1 MKKALLL
8 SVSAI
13 AFGTLPVAAGAQTTE
28 PQTTENQSTAP
39 AGPDA
44 PATAGRASDEPVA
57 GEVIVT
63 ATRRNARLQDVPL
76 AVTAYSQRE
85 LSQKGIVGYEGLALE
100 TPGIVLN
107 KPTANFNNFT
117 ARGIATNGYGAN
129 LQGAVAIYIDE
140 LPISS
145 NGNSTILD
153 PTLYDVERVEF
164 LRGPQGTLFG
174 SGSLSGAMRFL
185 TKSPDLTKFDYS
197 GLMDIGIASGD
208 SLRQRY
214 NGMINIPL
222 VDEKLGLRVV
232 GSYRN
237 EEGWTNNIGTGI
249 RNSNTL
255 EAYGGRAIL
264 LWKPVDRL
272 SLRFMYMHEN
282 SNPKD
287 SSLISPALGRDTR
300 VSDRPDQFQGIL
312 NAYNATLEYEFDF
325 AKLTSSSTYADYE
338 GKFFVDLAGTFASY
352 GPPGPFF
359 RGSTALYGGTT
370 GIYGGPIPFRLDA
383 TGFDESFVQETRLA
397 STGSG
402 PFEWTVGGFYF
413 WKRRDVDYIYRSS
426 ANYLT
431 ALRVNAA
438 TGFDGDAYN
447 KFRAYIVSKELAGFG
462 ELTYRFSDKFWLTG
476 GLRYGS
482 TEAQAFTAPGGY
494 NSNYL
499 TAAITRQL
507 GFPSPTVVKVD
518 IPAATGLKAEQSKL
532 SWKASASFKPSPNM
546 TMYATVATG
555 FRTPIVNAR
564 AGAASLL
571 DPTDIIIPAG
581 ASSDKLTNYEVGLKG
596 RWLDGKLTANI
607 AAYYIDWS
615 NIQVQANRV
624 SDQVQFATNIGG
636 AYSRGVEFEVGIFP
650 IPGLSIAAN
659 GSFNRA
665 KVDRLTA
672 QEAGFSGA
680 VDGAR
685 LASPKFQGSLSTRYN
700 FDLNDTSRA
709 FVAASIAHVGSFPG
723 LFPRV
728 PGRPTVIQPTYAFT
742 QAYETVNL
750 SAGVTRGAVTATLY
764 VENLLDNR
772 QLTYVHPEAFITSR
786 FAAQRPRTIGVRL
799 GYNM

>member
-13 AFGTLPVAAGAQTTE
+13 AFGILPVAASAQTTD

-39 AGPDA
+39 AGRDA
-44 PATAGRASDEPVA
+44 PATDEVGA

-76 AVTAYSQRE
+76 AVTAYSQKE

-197 GLMDIGIASGD
+197 GLVDIGISSGD

-237 EEGWTNNIGTGI
+237 EEGWTDNLGTGVH
-249 RNSNTL
+249 NSNSL

-287 SSLISPALGRDTR
+287 SSLINPQLGPNFR
-300 VSDRPDQFQGIL
+300 VSDRPDTFQGIL
-312 NAYNATLEYEFDF
+312 NAYNGTLEYEFDF
-325 AKLTSSSTYADYE
+325 AKLTSSTTYADYE
-338 GKFFVDLAGTFASY
+338 GKFFVDLAGTFAAY

-370 GIYGGPIPFRLDA
+370 GIFGGPIPFRLDA
-383 TGFDESFVQETRLA
+383 TGFDESFVQETRLS
-397 STGSG
+397 STGTG
-402 PFEWTVGGFYF
+402 NFDWTIGGFYF
-413 WKRRDVDYIYRSS
+413 WKRRDVDYIYRASQS
-426 ANYLT
+426 YLG
-431 ALRVNAA
+431 ALGVTAA

-462 ELTYRFSDKFWLTG
+462 ELTYRFGEKFWVTG

-482 TEAQAFTAPGGY
+482 TEAQAFTEAGGY

-507 GFPSPTVVKVD
+507 GFPPPAVVKVA
-518 IPAATGLKAEQSKL
+518 IPAATGLKAEQSKV
-532 SWKASASFKPSPNM
+532 SWKASASFKPNPNL
-546 TMYATVATG
+546 TTYATVATG

-564 AGAASLL
+564 AGSVSVL
-571 DPTDIIIPAG
+571 DPTDIVIPAG
-581 ASSDKLTNYEVGLKG
+581 ASSDKLTNYEIGLKG
-596 RWLDGKLTANI
+596 RWLGGKLTANI
-607 AAYYIDWS
+607 AAYYIDWQ

-636 AYSRGVEFEVGIFP
+636 AYSKGLEMEIGIFP

-659 GSFNRA
+659 ASFNRA
-665 KVDRLTA
+665 KVNRLTA

-700 FDLNDTSRA
+700 FDLNDEMRA
-709 FVAASIAHVGSFPG
+709 FVAGSIAHVGSFPG

-728 PGRPTVIQPTYAFT
+728 PGRPTQIQPTYAFT
-742 QAYETVNL
+742 EAWETVNL
-750 SAGVTRGAVTATLY
+750 QAGVTKGPVSLTFYL
-764 VENLLDNR
+764 ENAFDNR
-772 QLTYVHPEAFITSR
+772 EITYVHPESFISSR
-786 FAAQRPRTIGVRL
+786 FAAQRPRTFGVRV

>member
-8 SVSAI
+8 SASVVAI
-13 AFGTLPVAAGAQTTE
+13 GLSSGTAAAQTPA
-28 PQTTENQSTAP
+28 PQTTENQSSAP
-39 AGPDA
+39 AGPRA
-44 PATAGRASDEPVA
+44 VASDEPA
-57 GEVIVT
+57 DQEVIVT
-63 ATRRNARLQDVPL
+63 ATRRDARLQDVPL
-76 AVTAYSQRE
+76 AVTAYSQKE

-107 KPTANFNNFT
+107 RPTANFNNFT

-185 TKSPDLTKFDYS
+185 TKSPDLTKVDYS
-197 GLMDIGIASGD
+197 GLVDIGISSGD

-222 VDEKLGLRVV
+222 IDEKLGLRVV

-237 EEGWTNNIGTGI
+237 EEGWTDNLGTGKH
-249 RNSNTL
+249 NSNSL

-264 LWKPVDRL
+264 LWKPTDRL
-272 SLRFMYMHEN
+272 SLRLMYMHEN

-287 SSLISPALGRDTR
+287 SSLIIPALGRNTR
-300 VSDRPDQFQGIL
+300 VSDRPDTFQGIL
-312 NAYNATLEYEFDF
+312 NAYNGTLEYEFDF
-325 AKLTSSSTYADYE
+325 AKLTSSTTYADYE

-370 GIYGGPIPFRLDA
+370 GIFGGPIPFRLDA

-397 STGSG
+397 STGDG
-402 PFEWTVGGFYF
+402 PFDWVVGGFYF
-413 WKRRDVDYIYRSS
+413 WKRRDVDYVYRASS
-426 ANYLT
+426 SYLA
-431 ALRVNAA
+431 ALGVTSA
-438 TGFDGDAYN
+438 TGFQGDAYN
-447 KFRAYIVSKELAGFG
+447 VFRAYIVSKELAGFG

-482 TEAQAFTAPGGY
+482 TEAQGFTEAGGY

-507 GFPSPTVVKVD
+507 GFPPPAVVKVAV
-518 IPAATGLKAEQSKL
+518 PAATGVKAEQSKL
-532 SWKASASFKPSPNM
+532 SYKASASFKPSPSL

-564 AGAASLL
+564 AGAASVL
-571 DPTDIIIPAG
+571 DPTDIIIPPG
-581 ASSDKLTNYEVGLKG
+581 ASSDKLTNYELGLKG
-596 RWLDGKLTANI
+596 RWLNGKLTANI

-636 AYSRGVEFEVGIFP
+636 AYSRGLEFEVGIFP

-659 GSFNRA
+659 GSLNRA
-665 KVDRLTA
+665 KVNRLTA

-685 LASPKFQGSLSTRYN
+685 LSSPKFQGSLSARYN
-700 FDLNDTSRA
+700 FDLNDQMRA
-709 FVAASIAHVGSFPG
+709 FLAGSIAHVGSFPG

-742 QAYETVNL
+742 DAYETANL
-750 SAGVTRGAVTATLY
+750 SAGVTKGRMTLTWY
-764 VENLLDNR
+764 VENLFNNR
-772 QLTYVHPEAFITSR
+772 ETTYVHPESFIASR
-786 FAAQRPRTIGVRL
+786 FAAQRPRTFGVRV

>member
-1 MKKALLL
+1 MRKAFL
-8 SVSAI
+8 VSASML
-13 AFGTLPVAAGAQTTE
+13 AMVSGTAMAQTTT
-28 PQTTENQSTAP
+28 PPTTENQSSAP
-39 AGPDA
+39 AGPAA
-44 PATAGRASDEPVA
+44 PATSNDDSAS

-76 AVTAYSQRE
+76 AVTAYSQKE

-117 ARGIATNGYGAN
+117 SRGIATNGYGAN

-185 TKSPDLTKFDYS
+185 TKSPDLTKFDS
-197 GLMDIGIASGD
+197 SALVDIGLASGD

-222 VDEKLGLRVV
+222 VDDKLGLRVV

-237 EEGWTNNIGTGI
+237 EEGWTDNLGTGVH
-249 RNSNTL
+249 NSNTL

-272 SLRFMYMHEN
+272 SVRLMYMHEN

-287 SSLISPALGRDTR
+287 SSLISPALGPNFR
-300 VSDRPDQFQGIL
+300 VSDRPDRFQGIL
-312 NAYNATLEYEFDF
+312 NAYNATVEYEFDF
-325 AKLTSSSTYADYE
+325 AKLTSSTTYADYE
-338 GKFFVDLAGTFASY
+338 GKFFVDLAGTFAAY

-383 TGFDESFVQETRLA
+383 TGYDESFVQETRLS
-397 STGSG
+397 STGTG
-402 PFEWTVGGFYF
+402 NFDWTIGGFYF
-413 WKRRDVDYIYRSS
+413 WKRRDVDYVYRSS
-426 ANYLT
+426 APYLA
-431 ALRVNAA
+431 ALRVTSA

-447 KFRAYIVSKELAGFG
+447 KFGAHITSKELAGFG
-462 ELTYRFSDKFWLTG
+462 ELTYRFSDQFWLTG

-482 TEAQAFTAPGGY
+482 TEAQAFTEAGGY

-507 GFPSPTVVKVD
+507 GFPSPNVVRVD
-518 IPAATGLKAEQSKL
+518 IPAAVGTKAEQSKL
-532 SWKASASFKPSPNM
+532 SWKASASYKPSSNM

-564 AGAASLL
+564 AGAASVV
-571 DPTDIIIPAG
+571 DPTDIIIPPG
-581 ASSDKLTNYEVGLKG
+581 ATSDKLTNYEVGVKG

-607 AAYYIDWS
+607 AAYYIDWK

-636 AYSRGVEFEVGIFP
+636 AYSKGLEFEVGIFP

-659 GSFNRA
+659 ASFNRA
-665 KVDRLTA
+665 KVNRLTA
-672 QEAGFSGA
+672 SEAAISGA

-700 FDLNDTSRA
+700 FDINPEMRG
-709 FVAASIAHVGSFPG
+709 FVAGTVAHVGSFPG

-742 QAYETVNL
+742 EAFQTVNL
-750 SAGVTRGAVTATLY
+750 SAGVTKGRMTLTWY
-764 VENLLDNR
+764 VENLFDNR
-772 QLTYVHPEAFITSR
+772 DITYVHPESFISSR
-786 FAAQRPRTIGVRL
+786 FAAQRPRTFGVRV